1 MDFPLH
7 FRCPISMELM
17 KDPVTIS
24 TGVTYE
30 RKNIEKWFY
39 TCKKKT
45 CPTTM
50 QVLHSFDMTP
60 NHTLKR
66 LILAWQ
72 NGKSQSQSHDD
83 ELSMKH
89 HDELVSL
96 INTIESS
103 PFKVSSLKKLK
114 SIVELGDHDV
124 KDDFKK
130 CGGVEVL
137 VRIIQQILIESS
149 DFVTFRAC
157 EEALSVL
164 IKLPIVLEEEETINT
179 LLQPGCM
186 KSMAIILQRGS
197 EEARFCTVSILQRMM
212 KSDCQWN
219 VVIEDQGIEFFKS
232 LMEIMSDEICS
243 KASSCALQVLIDILE
258 KSKKSRLKAIEAGAM
273 CTLIEILPDSSKS
286 KSEKIMYLIKMM
298 CECADGR
305 MGFIEHGLGVAAITK
320 KMLNISNIGTKIGVK
335 IISLICNSH
344 PTDKVLDDLLMYGS
358 VKKLVALLHIGGSST
373 TKERVIKILKLH
385 GDKWKKNPC
394 FPYEL
399 KNYLGLESD
408 SL

>member
-45 CPTTM
+45 CPATM
-50 QVLHSFDMTP
+50 QVIHSFHMTP

-66 LILAWQ
+66 LIVAWQ
-72 NGKSQSQSHDD
+72 NGKSQSNSNTCPAY
-83 ELSMKH
+83 SMK
-89 HDELVSL
+89 HDELVAL
-96 INTIESS
+96 LNTIESS
-103 PFKVSSLKKLK
+103 PFKVSSLKKVK

-137 VRIIQQILIESS
+137 VRIIQQVLIESS

-157 EEALSVL
+157 EEALSLL
-164 IKLPIVLEEEETINT
+164 IKLPIVLEEEETIKI

-186 KSMAIILQRGS
+186 KSMAIMLQRGS
-197 EEARFCTVSILQRMM
+197 AEARFCTISIFQRIT

-219 VVIEDQGIEFFKS
+219 VVIEDQGIGFFKS
-232 LMEIMSDEICS
+232 LMEIVSDEICS

-286 KSEKIMYLIKMM
+286 KSEKIMYLIKML

-320 KMLNISNIGTKIGVK
+320 KILNISNVGTKIGVK
-335 IISLICNSH
+335 ILSLICNSH
-344 PTDKVLDDLLMYGS
+344 PTDKVLDDMLMYGA

-373 TKERVIKILKLH
+373 TKERVLKILKLH
-385 GDKWKKNPC
+385 GDKWKRNPC
-394 FPYEL
+394 FPSEL
-399 KNYLGLESD
+399 KNYLGMESD